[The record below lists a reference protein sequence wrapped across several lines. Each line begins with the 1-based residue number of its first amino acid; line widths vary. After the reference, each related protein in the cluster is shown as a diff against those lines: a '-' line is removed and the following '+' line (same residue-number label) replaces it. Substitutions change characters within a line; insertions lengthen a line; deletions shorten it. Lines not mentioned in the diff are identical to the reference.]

1 MNAHL
6 LTAKV
11 TGVSLLCDIHGTVLQ
26 LLCDEIGLADKFKL
40 GQGFAT
46 AFDLA
51 SMEKASNFLAE
62 LKLRG
67 VTLDWALSLMMVE
80 RPLLLHFSGGVN
92 GDTLFIV
99 GTKTPRTPN
108 EFFEE
113 LMKINN
119 EQANKLREVI
129 KKQVQTRLQPAIDNR
144 DSQLYEELMEVN
156 NELANTQRELT
167 KKNFQL
173 DQQRKQLERLNQELS
188 STIAELHLT
197 RDELMQS
204 EKMASLGRLVS
215 GFAHELNTPIGIAVG
230 SASALQGQA
239 RKIKWLLEQE
249 EVNVDDLLSAVDSVN
264 QGFELTLSNLERAGN
279 LINSFKR
286 TAIDQAAN
294 EASFFNVREVIQDTL
309 NTLRNQFKKT
319 AINLHVSCPNDLTV
333 VSLAGALEQ
342 ILTNLLMNSLIHGFD
357 EGKKAGDIH
366 IQAELQGDRLHLCYT
381 DNGNGIAAEHLEKI
395 FEPFFTTHRSHGGT
409 GLGAYICYNLVT
421 VQLKGSIHCES
432 TLGNGVTFRIN
443 YPIAHNLPI

>member
-1 MNAHL
+1 MDAHL
-6 LTAKV
+6 LKAKV
-11 TGVSLLCDIHGTVLQ
+11 TGVSLLCDMHGTVLQ
-26 LLCDEIGLADKFKL
+26 LLCDEIGLADKFLL
-40 GQGFAT
+40 GQRFAT

-51 SMEKASNFLAE
+51 SMEKVTNFLAE

-67 VTLDWALSLMMVE
+67 VTLDWALCLMIAE

-92 GDTLFIV
+92 GDTLFIM
-99 GTKTPRTPN
+99 GTRTPGTSN
-108 EFFEE
+108 DFFEE

-129 KKQVQTRLQPAIDNR
+129 KQVQTSRQLVENR
-144 DSQLYEELMEVN
+144 DSQVYEELMQVN
-156 NELANTQRELT
+156 NELANTKRELT

-173 DQQRKQLERLNQELS
+173 DQQRKQLEHLNQELS
-188 STIAELHLT
+188 STIAGLHHT
-197 RDELMQS
+197 RDELTQS

-230 SASALQGQA
+230 SASALQEQA
-239 RKIKWLLEQE
+239 HKVKWLLEQE
-249 EVNVDDLLSAVDSVN
+249 EVNVDDLISSINSID
-264 QGFELTLSNLERAGN
+264 QGFDLTLSNLERAGN

-286 TAIDQAAN
+286 TAIDQTVS
-294 EASFFNVREVIQDTL
+294 EATFFNVSEVIQDTL

-333 VSLAGALEQ
+333 VSFAGALEQ

-357 EGKKAGDIH
+357 EGKQAGEIH
-366 IQAELQGDRLHLCYT
+366 MQVELQGDRLQLCYT
-381 DNGNGIAAEHLEKI
+381 DNGRGIAAEHLEKI

-409 GLGAYICYNLVT
+409 GLGAYICYNLIT

-432 TLGNGVTFRIN
+432 TLGNGVTFHIN
-443 YPIAHNLPI
+443 YPVAHHLVT